1 MRTMMGLGAALMLT
15 ACGESGPA
23 FDNKTKS
30 CATFAV
36 GVWKGAGTYHTAT
49 GKLTVEGTWD
59 LKADGTYTGKAV
71 YSAEN
76 GAAQEWAPSGKW
88 ESKPAPP
95 PDVCYLYTD
104 WPSGDGV
111 NSNTMTFPATV
122 LGPDEVKFN
131 SIQAKRQP

>member
-1 MRTMMGLGAALMLT
+1 MRRFIGSGLALALS

-23 FDNKTKS
+23 FDNKTQS

-36 GVWKGAGTYHTAT
+36 GVWKGAGVYYTAK
-49 GKLTVEGTWD
+49 GKLDVEGTWE

-71 YSAEN
+71 YSAEGG

-88 ESKPAPP
+88 ESTPAPP
-95 PDVCYLYTD
+95 ADICYLYTD

-122 LGPDEVKFN
+122 LGPDKVKF
-131 SIQAKRQP
+131 AGVTATRQ